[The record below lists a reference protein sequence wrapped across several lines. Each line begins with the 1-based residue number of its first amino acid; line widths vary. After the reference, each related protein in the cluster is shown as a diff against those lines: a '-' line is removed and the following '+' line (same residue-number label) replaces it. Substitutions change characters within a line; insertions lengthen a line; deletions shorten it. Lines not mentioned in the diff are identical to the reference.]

1 MRKKV
6 EKKMM
11 RQIKK
16 VFLTSE
22 GLEEIKNE
30 LTNLLEI
37 QKPRV
42 TKRIQVAREFGDIS
56 ENSEYDSAKEELSM
70 VDGRI
75 TQLEDLLKNY
85 QLIAKKTQKP
95 DFVVI
100 GSTVVVEVSG
110 EVDEFMIV
118 GSPEADPAKK
128 RISNESPVGQAL
140 LGAKIGEVVEVTTPI
155 VKAKYKIIKIK

>member
-1 MRKKV
+1 MI
-6 EKKMM
+6 
-11 RQIKK
+11 RQTKK

-42 TKRIQVAREFGDIS
+42 TKRIQIAREFGDIS

-85 QLIAKKTQKP
+85 QLIAKKTQRP

-100 GSTVVVEVSG
+100 GSTVVVEVNG

-140 LGAKIGEVVEVTTPI
+140 LGAKAGEVVEVTTPI
-155 VKAKYKIIKIK
+155 VKAKYKIVKIK

>member
-1 MRKKV
+1 MI
-6 EKKMM
+6 
-11 RQIKK
+11 RQTKK

-42 TKRIQVAREFGDIS
+42 TKRIQIAREFGDIS

-75 TQLEDLLKNY
+75 TQIEDLLKNY

-128 RISNESPVGQAL
+128 KISNESPVGQAL
-140 LGAKIGEVVEVTTPI
+140 LGAKTGEVVEVTTPI
-155 VKAKYKIIKIK
+155 VKAKYKIVKIK

>member
-1 MRKKV
+1 
-6 EKKMM
+6 MM

>member
-1 MRKKV
+1 MI
-6 EKKMM
+6 
-11 RQIKK
+11 RQTKK

-42 TKRIQVAREFGDIS
+42 TKRIQIAREFGDIS

-85 QLIAKKTQKP
+85 QLIVKKTQKP

-100 GSTVVVEVSG
+100 GSTVVVEVNS

-118 GSPEADPAKK
+118 GSLEADPAKK

-140 LGAKIGEVVEVTTPI
+140 LGAKTGEIVEVTTPI
-155 VKAKYKIIKIK
+155 VKAKYKVVKIK

>member
-1 MRKKV
+1 MI
-6 EKKMM
+6 

-16 VFLTSE
+16 VFLTSD

-42 TKRIQVAREFGDIS
+42 TLRIQVAREFGDIS

-75 TQLEDLLKNY
+75 TQIEDLLKNY

-128 RISNESPVGQAL
+128 KISNESPVGQAL
-140 LGAKIGEVVEVTTPI
+140 LGAKTGEVVEVTTPI
-155 VKAKYKIIKIK
+155 VKAKYKIVKIK